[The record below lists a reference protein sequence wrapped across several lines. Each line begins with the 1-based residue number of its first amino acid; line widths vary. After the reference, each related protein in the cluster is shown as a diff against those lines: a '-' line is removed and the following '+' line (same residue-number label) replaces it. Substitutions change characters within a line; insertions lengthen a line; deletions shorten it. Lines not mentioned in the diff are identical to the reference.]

1 MSLFTHVKRIWE
13 LTMKILRNFTLMFIN
28 SILIIIFIFC
38 STVRAELPLMMFSFE
53 EQDFDI
59 GSTFAVDVRISQ
71 SDRKLGSYSYTLL
84 FDQHVLK
91 IIAIDGGMH
100 GNLPDAN
107 KIGSVNIADYNQD
120 WQVIDSCLLL
130 TRITFQIIGD
140 YCSVSELTLSQ
151 VSLYDR
157 NIKHM
162 DAETKNSGINVIC
175 PKAKLI
181 GAPQG
186 TINDNYAQIQVS
198 GTGITHYKYSLDN
211 NPYSDEISIDSPI
224 ALYNLSEGAHCIRV
238 LGKIATVWQTEQEST
253 NTCWYIFMPKPHI
266 QSISPVYGSENGNT
280 IVDIEGLYFHSEC
293 RVFFGEIESEPL
305 TISQTHIV
313 CRTPAH
319 LPKTVAVT
327 LENPYEKRTTQN
339 RAFSY
344 YPDGNQYQMIFTELH
359 DTRIAPGA
367 NVFWQMNYSTSDK
380 NPYLPGLGIR
390 IHYNSDLLKWKGFTD
405 IFDNDML
412 GGRDLMPK
420 KDVSNFDNDPNTDKC
435 IQVAWMDI
443 SRNWSG
449 QVLPHALFG
458 MSFSTSDDVN
468 INTESAI
475 HFTSSSHATTHQF
488 FAPSIS
494 INFQS
499 WTIDCIAQGSGSIS
513 PSDTISV
520 AHNGSQKVQFIA
532 DPHFHIESVFIDGES
547 HGQIDE
553 YTFENIN
560 ANHMVTVIYTIDRVS
575 LTLEKIGSGTGMIK
589 PMEGTYT
596 YDYNTGVV
604 LTTIASESSI
614 FTGWSG
620 DATGISD
627 ISIIMNKDKHI
638 YANFTIKKFKIEPI
652 FGEHGH
658 ISPSEPFYIEYNG
671 SQIIKIFADR
681 CYEVD
686 NVWINGES
694 RGQVLNHNFIDVR
707 SDQKIEATF
716 KIKDK
721 DSDGL
726 PDCMEANTG
735 CTDVNVPDSDNDG
748 LLDGEEDRNQDGF
761 VDPDETSPC
770 EPDSDF
776 DGMDDG
782 WELTYGMNAL
792 IDDAQ
797 DDKDADG
804 YANYYEYLTHQHPEE
819 PDPPYQINYN
829 PETDDRQPYQIV
841 NLRPD
846 NLKIVP
852 GGHFDLEIVYNVSNN
867 NTRSKG
873 IGFYVHFASSDLMW
887 TACQSMLGN
896 GIKVTEPEIRID
908 QDDQDNDPN
917 TDRYVALLWQ
927 DENGKWPDTVLPQK
941 LCAMTFSV
949 NANMPENYSGYIRV
963 TSFFLDT
970 VYHFYANTTQYQ
982 AQRGNLDIDGNG
994 VEDALTDGLLVMG
1007 YLYGFRNM
1015 PLIDNAVGPYAVRT
1029 TADQIEP
1036 LIKGMYDLFD
1046 IDGDGTVNA
1055 LADGL
1060 LLVRYLFGFRDY
1072 ELIYDLITPNCTR
1085 CNADD
1090 IIEYIRKI
1098 KPNPSI
1104 EE

>member
-1 MSLFTHVKRIWE
+1 MSISTHVKLFWE
-13 LTMKILRNFTLMFIN
+13 LSMKILRNFIPVFAN
-28 SILIIIFIFC
+28 SILIVIILC

-53 EQDFDI
+53 EQEFDI
-59 GSTFAVDVRISQ
+59 GSTFNVDVRISQ
-71 SDRKLGSYSYTLL
+71 SDRELGSYSYTLL
-84 FDQHVLK
+84 FDKQVLK
-91 IIAIDGGMH
+91 IISIEGGMH

-107 KIGSVNIADYNQD
+107 NTGSINIADYNQVWD
-120 WQVIDSCLLL
+120 IVDSCLLL
-130 TRITFQIIGD
+130 TQITFQIIGD

-151 VSLYDR
+151 VSLYDKQ
-157 NIKHM
+157 IKRM
-162 DAETKNSGINVIC
+162 DAETMNSGINVIC

-186 TINDNYAQIQVS
+186 TINDNYAMIQVT
-198 GTGITHYKYSLDN
+198 GTGLTHYKYSLDN
-211 NPYSDEISIDSPI
+211 NPYSDEIDIDSPI
-224 ALYNLSEGAHCIRV
+224 SLYNLSEGAHCIHV
-238 LGKIATVWQTEQEST
+238 LGKIASVWQTEIEAT
-253 NTCWYIFMPKPHI
+253 NACWYIFMPKPHI
-266 QSISPVYGSENGNT
+266 QKITPVYGSEKGNT
-280 IVDIEGLYFHSEC
+280 IVDIEGLYFNSDCH
-293 RVFFGEIESEPL
+293 VFFGEIEAETL
-305 TISQTHIV
+305 TISNTHIV
-313 CRTPAH
+313 CRTPEH
-319 LPKTVAVT
+319 IPKTVAVT
-327 LENPYEKRTTQN
+327 LENPYKKITTQN

-344 YPDGNQYQMIFTELH
+344 YPEGNQYQMLFTELN

-367 NVFWQMNYSTSDK
+367 NVYWQMNYTTSDK

-390 IHYNSDLLKWKGFTD
+390 IHYNSNLLEWRGFTD

-420 KDVSNFDNDPNTDKC
+420 KDISNLDNDPNTDKC

-449 QVLPHALFG
+449 QILPHALFG
-458 MSFSTSDDVN
+458 MSFSTPDDVG

-488 FAPSIS
+488 LAPSIA

-499 WTIDCIAQGSGSIS
+499 WSIECTAQGSGSIS
-513 PSDTISV
+513 PSSMINV
-520 AHNGSQKVQFIA
+520 AHNNTQHVQFIA
-532 DPHFHIESVFIDGES
+532 DPHYHIESVFIDGAS
-547 HGQIDE
+547 HGQISE
-553 YTFENIN
+553 YTFENVT
-560 ANHMVTVIYTIDRVS
+560 ANHMVTVIYAIDRVT
-575 LTLEKIGSGTGMIK
+575 LTLEKRGTGTGMIK

-614 FTGWSG
+614 FTGWTG
-620 DATGISD
+620 DVTGIGD

-638 YANFTIKKFKIEPI
+638 YANFDIKKFLIEPI
-652 FGEHGH
+652 FGDHGH
-658 ISPSEPFYIEYNG
+658 ISPSEPFYIDYNG

-707 SDQKIEATF
+707 SDQTIEATF
-716 KIKDK
+716 IIKDK

-735 CTDVNVPDSDNDG
+735 CTDVNVPDSDDDG
-748 LLDGEEDRNQDGF
+748 LLDGEEDLNQDGF
-761 VDPDETSPC
+761 VDPGETSPC

-782 WELTYGMNAL
+782 WELTYGMDPL
-792 IDDAQ
+792 VDDSIE
-797 DDKDADG
+797 DKDADG
-804 YANYYEYLTHQHPEE
+804 YANYFEYMMQQHPEVQ
-819 PDPPYQINYN
+819 DPPYQINYN
-829 PETDDRQPYQIV
+829 PETDNRQPFQIV
-841 NLRPD
+841 NLQPD

-852 GGHFDLEIVYNVSNN
+852 GGHFDLEVIYNASNN
-867 NTRSKG
+867 NAQSKG
-873 IGFYVHFASSDLMW
+873 MGFYVHFSSNDIMW
-887 TACQSMLGN
+887 TSFSPRLTN
-896 GIKVTEPEIRID
+896 GIKVTAPEIEID
-908 QDDQDNDPN
+908 QNDFDNDPK
-917 TDRYVALLWQ
+917 TDRYIALLWQ
-927 DENGKWPDTVLPQK
+927 DANGQWPDTVLPQK
-941 LCAMTFSV
+941 LCTITFSV
-949 NANMPENYSGYIRV
+949 SADMPENYSSNIRV
-963 TSFFLDT
+963 SSFFLDPEF
-970 VYHFYANTTQYQ
+970 HFYSTDALYQ

-1029 TADQIEP
+1029 EAEQIEP

-1046 IDGDGTVNA
+1046 IDGDGIVNA

-1072 ELIYDLITPNCTR
+1072 ELVYDLITPNCTR

-1098 KPNPSI
+1098 KPNPSL

>member
-1 MSLFTHVKRIWE
+1 
-13 LTMKILRNFTLMFIN
+13 MKILRYLKPVFAN
-28 SILIIIFIFC
+28 SILIVIILC
-38 STVRAELPLMMFSFE
+38 STVRAELPLMKFSFE
-53 EQDFDI
+53 GQEFDI
-59 GSTFAVDVRISQ
+59 GSTFDVDVRISQ
-71 SDRKLGSYSYTLL
+71 SDRELGSYSYTLL
-84 FDQHVLK
+84 FDKQVLK
-91 IIAIDGGMH
+91 ILSIEGGMH

-107 KIGSVNIADYNQD
+107 STGSVNIADYNQAWD
-120 WQVIDSCLLL
+120 IIDSCLQL

-151 VSLYDR
+151 VSLYDN
-157 NIKHM
+157 NIQRM
-162 DAETKNSGINVIC
+162 DAETINSGINVIC
-175 PKAKLI
+175 PKAKLT
-181 GAPQG
+181 GVPQG
-186 TINDNYAQIQVS
+186 TINDNYALIQVT
-198 GTGITHYKYSLDN
+198 GTGLTHYKYSLDN
-211 NPYSDEISIDSPI
+211 KPYSEEISIASPI
-224 ALYNLSEGAHCIRV
+224 SLYNLSEGAHCIHV
-238 LGKIATVWQTEQEST
+238 LGKIASVWQAELEAS
-253 NTCWYIFMPKPHI
+253 NACWYIFMPKPHI
-266 QSISPVYGSENGNT
+266 QKISPVYGSEKGKT
-280 IVDIEGLYFHSEC
+280 IVDIEGLYFNSDC
-293 RVFFGEIESEPL
+293 RVFFGEIEAETL
-305 TISQTHIV
+305 TISNTHIV
-313 CRTPAH
+313 CRTPEH
-319 LPKTVAVT
+319 IPKTVSVT
-327 LENPYEKRTTQN
+327 LENPYEKITTQN

-344 YPDGNQYQMIFTELH
+344 YPEGNQYQMIFTELN

-367 NVFWQMNYSTSDK
+367 NVFWQMKYTTSDK

-390 IHYNSDLLKWKGFTD
+390 IHYNSNLLKWRGFTD

-420 KDVSNFDNDPNTDKC
+420 KDSSNLDNDPKTDKC

-458 MSFSTSDDVN
+458 MSFSTPDDVG

-475 HFTSSSHATTHQF
+475 HFSSSSHATTHQF
-488 FAPSIS
+488 LAPSIA

-499 WTIDCIAQGSGSIS
+499 WSIECTAQGSGSIS
-513 PSDTISV
+513 PSDMISV
-520 AHNGSQKVQFIA
+520 AHNNSQHVQFIP
-532 DPHFHIESVFIDGES
+532 DPHYHIEDVFIDGAS
-547 HGQIDE
+547 RGQINA
-553 YTFENIN
+553 YTFENVT
-560 ANHMVTVIYTIDRVS
+560 ANHMVTVIYAIDRVT
-575 LTLEKIGSGTGMIK
+575 LTLEKRGSGTGMIK

-620 DATGISD
+620 DVTGIGD

-638 YANFTIKKFKIEPI
+638 FANFDIKKFKIEPI
-652 FGEHGH
+652 FGDHGH
-658 ISPSEPFYIEYNG
+658 ISPSEPFYIDYNG

-681 CYEVD
+681 CYEID

-707 SDQKIEATF
+707 ADQTIEAIF

-748 LLDGEEDRNQDGF
+748 LLDGEEDLNQDGF
-761 VDPDETSPC
+761 VDPGETSPC

-782 WELTYGMNAL
+782 WELTYGMDPL
-792 IDDAQ
+792 IDDAMV
-797 DDKDADG
+797 DKDEDG
-804 YANYYEYLTHQHPEE
+804 YANYFEYLMQQHPEE
-819 PDPPYQINYN
+819 PNLPYQRNYN
-829 PETDDRQPYQIV
+829 PETDNRQPFQVV
-841 NLRPD
+841 NLQPD
-846 NLKIVP
+846 HLKIVP
-852 GGHFDLEIVYNVSNN
+852 GGHFDLEVIYNVSNN
-867 NTRSKG
+867 NAQSKG
-873 IGFYVHFASSDLMW
+873 IGFYVHFSSDDIMF
-887 TACQSMLGN
+887 TALTSMLTN
-896 GIKVTEPEIRID
+896 GIKVTEPEIKTD
-908 QDDQDNDPN
+908 QNDWDNDPK
-917 TDRYVALLWQ
+917 TDRYIELLWQ
-927 DENGKWPDTVLPQK
+927 DENGQWPDTVLPQK
-941 LCAMTFSV
+941 LCTMTFSV
-949 NANMPENYSGYIRV
+949 SADMPENYSNYIRV
-963 TSFFLDT
+963 TSFFIDS
-970 VYHFYANTTQYQ
+970 VFHFYSTAAQYQ

-1029 TADQIEP
+1029 EAQQIEP

-1046 IDGDGTVNA
+1046 IDGDGIVNA

-1072 ELIYDLITPNCTR
+1072 ELVYNLITPNCTR

-1098 KPNPSI
+1098 KPNPSY

>member
-1 MSLFTHVKRIWE
+1 
-13 LTMKILRNFTLMFIN
+13 
-28 SILIIIFIFC
+28 
-38 STVRAELPLMMFSFE
+38 MFSFE

>member
-1 MSLFTHVKRIWE
+1 
-13 LTMKILRNFTLMFIN
+13 MKILRYLKPVFVN
-28 SILIIIFIFC
+28 SIIVCLLILC
-38 STVRAELPLMMFSFE
+38 STVWAELPLIMFSFE
-53 EQDFDI
+53 EQEFDI
-59 GSTFAVDVRISQ
+59 GSKFSVDVRLTQ
-71 SDRKLGSYSYTLL
+71 SDKMLGSYSYALL
-84 FDQHVLK
+84 FDHQVLK
-91 IIAIDGGMH
+91 IIAIEGGMH

-107 KIGSVNIADYNQD
+107 STGSVNIADYNQD
-120 WQVIDSCLLL
+120 WPIIDNSLQL
-130 TRITFQIIGD
+130 TRITFQVIGD

-151 VSLYDR
+151 VSLYDST
-157 NIKHM
+157 IKRM
-162 DAETKNSGINVIC
+162 DAETNNSGITVIC

-186 TINDNYAQIQVS
+186 TIHDNFAQIQVT
-198 GTGITHYKYSLDN
+198 GTGLTHYKYSLDN
-211 NPYSDEISIDSPI
+211 KPYSDEISIESSI
-224 ALYNLSEGAHCIRV
+224 ALYNLSEGAHCIHV
-238 LGKIATVWQTEQEST
+238 LGKISSVWQTEQEAT
-253 NTCWYIFMPKPHI
+253 NACWYIFMPKPHI
-266 QSISPVYGSENGNT
+266 QKISPVYGSEKGNT
-280 IVDIEGLYFHSEC
+280 IVDIEGLYFNPEC
-293 RVFFGEIESEPL
+293 RVFFGEIEAEPL
-305 TISQTHIV
+305 TISNTLIV
-313 CRTPAH
+313 CRTPTH

-327 LENPYEKRTTQN
+327 LENPYEKITTLN

-344 YPDGNQYQMIFTELH
+344 YPDGNQYQMVFTALNE
-359 DTRIAPGA
+359 TRIAPGA
-367 NVFWQMNYSTSDK
+367 NVFWQMSYTTSDK

-390 IHYNSDLLKWKGFTD
+390 IHYNSNMLKWKGFTD
-405 IFDNDML
+405 IYDNEML
-412 GGRDLMPK
+412 SGRDLLPK
-420 KDVSNFDNDPNTDKC
+420 KDISNLDNDPHTDKC

-449 QVLPHALFG
+449 KILPHALFG
-458 MSFSTSDDVN
+458 MSFSTPEDVG

-475 HFTSSSHATTHQF
+475 HFTSSSHAATHQF

-499 WTIDCIAQGSGSIS
+499 WSIECSAQGSGSIS
-513 PSDTISV
+513 PSDLISV
-520 AHNGSQKVQFIA
+520 AHHESKKIQFIA
-532 DPHFHIESVFIDGES
+532 DPHYHIESVFIDGDAF
-547 HGQIDE
+547 GQISE
-553 YTFENIN
+553 YTFENVT
-560 ANHMVTVIYTIDRVS
+560 ANHMVTVIYAIDRVT
-575 LTLEKIGSGTGMIK
+575 LTLEKRGSGTGMIK

-620 DATGISD
+620 DATGVSD
-627 ISIIMNKDKHI
+627 ISIIMNTDKHI
-638 YANFTIKKFKIEPI
+638 YANFAIKQFKIEPI

-681 CYEVD
+681 CYEID

-707 SDQKIEATF
+707 SDQTIEATF
-716 KIKDK
+716 IIKDK

-726 PDCMEANTG
+726 PDCMEAKTG
-735 CTDVNVPDSDNDG
+735 CTDVNIPDSDADG
-748 LLDGEEDRNQDGF
+748 LLDGEEDLNQDGF

-782 WELTYGMNAL
+782 WEVTYGMNPL
-792 IDDAQ
+792 INDAM

-804 YANYYEYLTHQHPEE
+804 YANYFEYLMHQDPEALNQ
-819 PDPPYQINYN
+819 PYQLNYN
-829 PETDDRQPYQIV
+829 PETDERQPYQIV
-841 NLRPD
+841 NLSPD
-846 NLKIVP
+846 TLKVVP
-852 GGHFDLEIVYNVSNN
+852 GGYFDLELLYNVSNN
-867 NTRSKG
+867 QTQCKG
-873 IGFYVHFASSDLMW
+873 IGFFVHFSSNDMMW
-887 TACQSMLGN
+887 TSCQSMLSN
-896 GIKVTEPEIRID
+896 GIKVWEPEIKID
-908 QDDQDNDPN
+908 QDDQDKDPN
-917 TDRYVALLWQ
+917 TDRYIALLWQ
-927 DENGKWPDTVLPQK
+927 DENGHWPDTVLPQK
-941 LCAMTFSV
+941 LCTLTFSV
-949 NANMPENYSGYIRV
+949 NADMPENYSGYMRV

-970 VYHFYANTTQYQ
+970 AYHFYANTTQYQ

-1015 PLIDNAVGPYAVRT
+1015 PLIDNAIGPYAVRT
-1029 TADQIEP
+1029 KAEEIEP
-1036 LIKGMYDLFD
+1036 LIKGMYELFD

-1072 ELIYDLITPNCTR
+1072 ELVYDLITPNCTR

-1090 IIEYIRKI
+1090 IIDYIRKI
-1098 KPNPSI
+1098 KPNPSL